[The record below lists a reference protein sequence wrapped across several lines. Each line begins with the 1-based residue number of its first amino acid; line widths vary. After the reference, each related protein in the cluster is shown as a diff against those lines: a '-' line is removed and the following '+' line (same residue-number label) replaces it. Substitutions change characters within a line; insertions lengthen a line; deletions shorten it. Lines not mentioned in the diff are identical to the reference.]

1 MVSNTARSTDKL
13 PRPIV
18 FTIIRFF
25 VFSISK
31 VLWRIKLHNKENIP
45 QDREGGLLI
54 VPNHQT
60 YFDPFWVCLP
70 IRRRFR
76 FMAWDKAFDWFIV
89 GKVIRYL
96 GAFPVSLKRGGSIKA
111 LKKALK
117 VLRAGDTLIVFPEG
131 EREFSDGKLLDFS
144 TGALRIA
151 SEANVPILPVTIRG
165 GNKVWSQDHKFPRFG
180 KVEIIYHPIV
190 ETSNIKRKAEKRKHI
205 EELNNKLKSVISS
218 EM

>member
-1 MVSNTARSTDKL
+1 
-13 PRPIV
+13 
-18 FTIIRFF
+18 
-25 VFSISK
+25 
-31 VLWRIKLHNKENIP
+31 LHNKENIP

-89 GKVIRYL
+89 GKVIQYL

-190 ETSNIKRKAEKRKHI
+190 ETSNIERKAEKRKHI